1 MVTQG
6 DIEDNQPIDIR
17 VKVVDELDR
26 YSPKMAT
33 RLKVKDEA
41 GNTFPFTVW
50 NNNALS
56 DYAWEKQRW
65 YELENAIGNVY
76 RGEKSLNGSSQL
88 QASPVDEATEI
99 KSTGQKP
106 TNRELD
112 TLPADRPYLSLFPID
127 SDFASL
133 SVYEY
138 RIDASG
144 TFEKDPMQATYD
156 LAAYLRKQEP
166 AAVTHTGALTI
177 VTTSPLTT
185 SLPDVFSLT
194 NERKN
199 TLEAEDASDRATLE
213 RLLKQL
219 LKQSIDAEAY
229 HTDRIDRIRSQETVI
244 DGNEGLFEACHAYAL
259 RLEILPSGEA
269 FVGVELRH
277 HTRSQATLDDYLKRT
292 KTDIDSLAGTHVE
305 HDPDRYAVSGSATV
319 EGYAES
325 HFTDPLPELGNQSLA
340 AWYDGNDRV
349 PDDLL
354 EELRQANPR
363 LVEISYSPTDSDTN
377 VHVPQLLRVSPR
389 KEVVKK
395 LAPAFHRRLD
405 RMAKLLPNDRFEKAR
420 EFVAELEA
428 LPEVDATVEPT
439 PVGPSLEFQTTQ
451 VDRSDNLRFADGR
464 TADVPSR
471 GLNYGVNKRPESFHI
486 QYLVPTRYG
495 DEFGRFRTQLQET
508 LAEIGCSP
516 DETKYA
522 EYALGDAIGYANAV
536 ASIDTDTVDAI
547 LAVVPPKDS
556 QFIRDGTIDDPYPEL
571 KKACGKQ
578 SLPTQMVVADNLDN
592 RWVHRNTALGLI
604 GGAGGVPWTV
614 DEMPGSVDCFIGL
627 DATYDQDSGQFLG
640 ASANV
645 VRADGIVFLSKT
657 QSVQA
662 GETFDEEAIVDV
674 LKDVYRE
681 FIQRTEAPPEQVVVH
696 RDGRLFENVD
706 EILAPF
712 ENTAIDIDIL
722 DVRKS
727 GAPRIAFRDDD
738 AFRIDEKGR
747 LFIAQNDDV
756 GFLSTTGQPEFG
768 EDDGLGTPQT
778 LRIVRRAG
786 DTDLQTLLEQVYWL
800 SESHIGSA
808 QRSTRL
814 PITTYYADRCAEHA
828 RDGYLMQGELIRGVP
843 YL

>member
-1 MVTQG
+1 
-6 DIEDNQPIDIR
+6 
-17 VKVVDELDR
+17 
-26 YSPKMAT
+26 
-33 RLKVKDEA
+33 
-41 GNTFPFTVW
+41 
-50 NNNALS
+50 
-56 DYAWEKQRW
+56 
-65 YELENAIGNVY
+65 
-76 RGEKSLNGSSQL
+76 
-88 QASPVDEATEI
+88 
-99 KSTGQKP
+99 
-106 TNRELD
+106 
-112 TLPADRPYLSLFPID
+112 
-127 SDFASL
+127 
-133 SVYEY
+133 
-138 RIDASG
+138 
-144 TFEKDPMQATYD
+144 
-156 LAAYLRKQEP
+156 
-166 AAVTHTGALTI
+166 
-177 VTTSPLTT
+177 
-185 SLPDVFSLT
+185 
-194 NERKN
+194 
-199 TLEAEDASDRATLE
+199 
-213 RLLKQL
+213 
-219 LKQSIDAEAY
+219 
-229 HTDRIDRIRSQETVI
+229 
-244 DGNEGLFEACHAYAL
+244 
-259 RLEILPSGEA
+259 
-269 FVGVELRH
+269 
-277 HTRSQATLDDYLKRT
+277 
-292 KTDIDSLAGTHVE
+292 
-305 HDPDRYAVSGSATV
+305 
-319 EGYAES
+319 
-325 HFTDPLPELGNQSLA
+325 
-340 AWYDGNDRV
+340 
-349 PDDLL
+349 
-354 EELRQANPR
+354 
-363 LVEISYSPTDSDTN
+363 
-377 VHVPQLLRVSPR
+377 
-389 KEVVKK
+389 
-395 LAPAFHRRLD
+395 
-405 RMAKLLPNDRFEKAR
+405 
-420 EFVAELEA
+420 
-428 LPEVDATVEPT
+428 
-439 PVGPSLEFQTTQ
+439 
-451 VDRSDNLRFADGR
+451 
-464 TADVPSR
+464 
-471 GLNYGVNKRPESFHI
+471 
-486 QYLVPTRYG
+486 
-495 DEFGRFRTQLQET
+495 
-508 LAEIGCSP
+508 
-516 DETKYA
+516 
-522 EYALGDAIGYANAV
+522 V